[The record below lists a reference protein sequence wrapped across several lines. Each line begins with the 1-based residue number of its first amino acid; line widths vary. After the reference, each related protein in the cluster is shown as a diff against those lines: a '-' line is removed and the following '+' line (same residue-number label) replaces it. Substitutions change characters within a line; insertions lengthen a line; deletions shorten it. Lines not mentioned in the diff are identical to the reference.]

1 MDGVLKKLRT
11 ALRMTQSGIAK
22 EIGISRG
29 LWSVHESKDVPGGDH
44 DVPPHIARALIK
56 LAKAQG
62 LPLTYQ
68 HLYEGDKLPE
78 MVLVPASV
86 LKRRGRMPKPQ
97 LPPPEPPK
105 RPRRRVVV
113 AR

>member
-11 ALRMTQSGIAK
+11 SLRMKQSGIAK

-56 LAKAQG
+56 LARAKG
-62 LPLTYQ
+62 LPLTYE
-68 HLYEGDKLPE
+68 HLYEGAQLPE
-78 MVLVPASV
+78 MVLVPAAV
-86 LKRRGRMPKPQ
+86 LKRRGRMPKAP
-97 LPPPEPPK
+97 PPPEPPK
-105 RPRRRVVV
+105 RPRRVVV
-113 AR
+113 A